1 MAKILDGKAVASKLK
16 EKQSEN
22 LGILN
27 KLGKIP
33 RLMALRVGE
42 EKDDIAYE
50 SSVKKRCEKL
60 GIKFSSTVLDK
71 DIALSDFK
79 SRIEEINADDSV
91 DGVLPLNSGRK
102 ELSLAFSDML
112 DYKKDIDG
120 FTDISK
126 AGVFTNKKKGFPPC
140 TARSCM
146 EILDFYD
153 IDVARK
159 AVTVVGRSLVVGK
172 PLSVMLLNRDA
183 TVTVCHSKTEN
194 ISEIASSSEILILA
208 VGKAGFATE
217 EFFSSGQTVIDVGT
231 NYIDGRVYGDADFES
246 AEKIVGAITPV
257 PGGVG
262 TVTTAVLLTQL
273 IEAAMSKTIK

>member
-1 MAKILDGKAVASKLK
+1 MAKILDGKAVASKLR

-22 LGILN
+22 LEIL
-27 KLGKIP
+27 KKSGRIP
-33 RLMALRVGE
+33 GLMTLRVGE

-60 GIKFSSTVLDK
+60 GINFFSTVLDK
-71 DIALSDFK
+71 DIALSEFK
-79 SRIEEINADDSV
+79 NKIEEINADGGI
-91 DGVLPLNSGRK
+91 DGVLPLSPGRK
-102 ELSLAFSDML
+102 ELSLAVSDML

-120 FTDISK
+120 FTDISM
-126 AGVFTNKKKGFPPC
+126 AGVFTNKKTGFPPC
-140 TARSCM
+140 TARACM

-159 AVTVVGRSLVVGK
+159 AVTVIGRSLVVGK
-172 PLSVMLLNRDA
+172 PLSMMLLNKDA

-194 ISEIASSSEILILA
+194 ISEVASSSEILILA

-217 EFFSSGQTVIDVGT
+217 EFFSPGQTVIDVGT
-231 NYIDGRVYGDADFES
+231 NYIDGKVYGDADFES
-246 AEKIVGAITPV
+246 AKRIVGAITPV

-273 IEAAMSKTIK
+273 IEAAMSKERS